1 MQITI
6 DHIEEDYLVV
16 ELEDMTTI
24 DIPRKLIPDAKEG
37 DVIDIIKNSEATLE
51 RKKQISD
58 LMDDLF
64 ID

>member
-24 DIPRKLIPDAKEG
+24 DISRKLIPDAKEG

>member
-51 RKKQISD
+51 RKKQIND